1 MANKKSETKKSESS
15 SKKSSVWSLNKLSF
29 WLIVATAVL
38 HLTATILS
46 AIGRALDIGS
56 LGIVTRTVLAVAEAV
71 MICVVGVLGWRY
83 VRNKGTVWIVLYV
96 IVLLV
101 VLVGIVIPLAL

>member
-1 MANKKSETKKSESS
+1 MAKKKSESNN
-15 SKKSSVWSLNKLSF
+15 KSSNVWSLNKLSF

-38 HLTATILS
+38 YLVAMILHLCGLPATLVGALQSVATAI
-46 AIGRALDIGS
+46 
-56 LGIVTRTVLAVAEAV
+56 
-71 MICVVGVLGWRY
+71 MICVVGILAWRY

-101 VLVGIVIPLAL
+101 VLVGIVLPLAL

>member
-1 MANKKSETKKSESS
+1 MAKKSESKKSESS
-15 SKKSSVWSLNKLSF
+15 KKSSGLWSLNKISF

-38 HLTATILS
+38 YLLAMILHL
-46 AIGRALDIGS
+46 IGLPAALVGS
-56 LGIVTRTVLAVAEAV
+56 LQAVATAI
-71 MICVVGVLGWRY
+71 MICIVGVLAWRY

-101 VLVGIVIPLAL
+101 VLVGIVLPLAL